1 MRRVNFETK
10 SSLGPTVA
18 QEVALMKF
26 VLATRNS
33 HKATELK
40 RILEELD
47 LDCELLTVADFPGAP
62 EVEETETTFEGNAL
76 LKARALAKF
85 TGLAAIADDSGLCV
99 DALNGNPGVLSARWS
114 GALENVDQANLDLVL
129 EQVSEVDES
138 NRGAFFMCAAV
149 AVFPNGT
156 ELTAT
161 GKMQGTLSRNPQGS
175 NGFGY
180 DPIFIPTG
188 FTKTTAEMSAS
199 EKDAI
204 SHRGLALKGLAL
216 KIKG

>member
-1 MRRVNFETK
+1 
-10 SSLGPTVA
+10 
-18 QEVALMKF
+18 MKF

-40 RILEELD
+40 RILDELD
-47 LDCELLTVADFPGAP
+47 LDCELLTVADFPDAP

-76 LKARALAKF
+76 LKARALAEF
-85 TGLAAIADDSGLCV
+85 TGLAAIADDSGICV
-99 DALNGNPGVLSARWS
+99 DALDGNPGVLSARWS
-114 GALENVDQANLDLVL
+114 GATENVDQANLELVL
-129 EQVSEVDES
+129 EQISEVDEPK
-138 NRGAFFMCAAV
+138 RGAHFMCAAV
-149 AVFPNGT
+149 AVFPDGT
-156 ELTAT
+156 ELIAT
-161 GKMQGTLSRNPQGS
+161 GKMYGTLLRKPRGT

-188 FTKTTAEMSAS
+188 FIKTTAEMSAS

-204 SHRGLALKGLAL
+204 SHRGIALKDLAL

>member
-1 MRRVNFETK
+1 
-10 SSLGPTVA
+10 
-18 QEVALMKF
+18 MKF

-40 RILEELD
+40 RILDELD
-47 LDCELLTVADFPGAP
+47 LDCELLTVADFPDAP

-76 LKARALAKF
+76 LKARALAEF
-85 TGLAAIADDSGLCV
+85 TGLAAIADDSGICV
-99 DALNGNPGVLSARWS
+99 DALDGNPGVLSARWS
-114 GALENVDQANLDLVL
+114 GATENVDQANLELVL
-129 EQVSEVDES
+129 EQISEVDEPK
-138 NRGAFFMCAAV
+138 RGAHFMCAAV
-149 AVFPNGT
+149 AVFPDGT
-156 ELTAT
+156 ELIAT
-161 GKMQGTLSRNPQGS
+161 GKMYGTLLRKPRGT

-204 SHRGLALKGLAL
+204 SHRGIALKDLAL

>member
-1 MRRVNFETK
+1 
-10 SSLGPTVA
+10 
-18 QEVALMKF
+18 MKL

-47 LDCELLTVADFPGAP
+47 LDCELLTVADFPNAP

-85 TGLAAIADDSGLCV
+85 TGLAAIADDSGICV
-99 DALNGNPGVLSARWS
+99 DALDGNPGVLSARWS
-114 GALENVDQANLDLVL
+114 GATENVDQANLELVL
-129 EQVSEVDES
+129 EQISEVDEPK
-138 NRGAFFMCAAV
+138 RGAHFMCAAV
-149 AVFPNGT
+149 AVFPDGT
-156 ELTAT
+156 ELIAT
-161 GKMQGTLSRNPQGS
+161 GKMYGTLLRKPRGT

-204 SHRGLALKGLAL
+204 SHRGIALKDLAL